1 MGQSY
6 NPFSL
11 AGKTIL
17 VTGASSGIGR
27 VTAIECSRMGA
38 TVILSAIPTE
48 SDLLQGV
55 LEEMEGDG
63 HVIAP
68 ADLRLEDDIRALA
81 IQVGMLDGVVFAAG
95 TLSVKPLAYYSMKNI
110 QDAFSVNTFACMSL
124 TKELVKVKKLKE
136 SSSLVFISSV
146 ASGSV
151 TAKTL
156 GLYSASKA
164 ALDSFSKQCAVE
176 LADRKIRSNTINP
189 GIIQTRMVDSV
200 ASMMMA
206 DPKDVVNSLER
217 MHLLNRF
224 GKPEEVAWMAVYLLC
239 DASRFVTGASLL
251 IDGGLHMNL

>member
-1 MGQSY
+1 MDQSY

-11 AGKTIL
+11 ADKTIL

-27 VTAIECSRMGA
+27 ATAIECSRMGA

-48 SDLLQGV
+48 SYLLQGV
-55 LEEMEGDG
+55 LDEMDG
-63 HVIAP
+63 CGHAIVP
-68 ADLRLEDDIRALA
+68 ADLKEEEEIRALA
-81 IQVGMLDGVVFAAG
+81 MNVAPLDGVVFAAG
-95 TLSVKPLAYYSMKNI
+95 TLSVKPLAFYSMKNI

-124 TKELVKVKKLKE
+124 TKELVKAKKLKE
-136 SSSLVFISSV
+136 NGSLVFISSV

-151 TAKTL
+151 TARTL

-164 ALDSFSKQCAVE
+164 ALDSFSKQSAVE

-206 DPKDVVNSLER
+206 DQKMLSIR
-217 MHLLNRF
+217 
-224 GKPEEVAWMAVYLLC
+224 
-239 DASRFVTGASLL
+239 
-251 IDGGLHMNL
+251 